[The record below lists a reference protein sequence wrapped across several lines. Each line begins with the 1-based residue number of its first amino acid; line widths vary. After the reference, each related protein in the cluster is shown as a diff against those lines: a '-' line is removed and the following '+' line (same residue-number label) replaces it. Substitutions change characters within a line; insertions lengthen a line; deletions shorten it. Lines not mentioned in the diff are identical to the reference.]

1 MKKIFI
7 SLLILILLIL
17 SIIYSLAF
25 TKYGNGIISSYL
37 ENKVN
42 EGQEKVKLKI
52 NNFRLTFNRLD
63 FNAVINDDSYMNVS
77 GDLAILK
84 KVLI

>member
-1 MKKIFI
+1 M
-7 SLLILILLIL
+7 
-17 SIIYSLAF
+17 
-25 TKYGNGIISSYL
+25 

-42 EGQEKVKLKI
+42 EGQEKVKIKI

-84 KVLI
+84 KSVNLVLWYQDKWFIDFEKFNKSRV